1 MTIDNFGKQVKKIW
15 EDLRPVTKNMLVGV
29 MQTNLNTSNKKFS
42 YDIQSDWELSG
53 LLKTLDEQSKTIKN
67 KKKLVEM
74 REMAEACVKV
84 LQSQTESAEVFIQLA
99 ERAINQKNYQKLDAL
114 ADSLQARFSVGEI
127 CEIIRQTDNLTIRE
141 IAQESLALQPVS
153 ALMQLINDQLYQEI
167 IENALAQK
175 AFEFD
180 SEEARQM
187 LQNIG
192 IMDEFEEGE

>member
-1 MTIDNFGKQVKKIW
+1 MTIDNFGKRIKKIW
-15 EDLRPVTKNMLVGV
+15 EDLRPVTKNMLVGI
-29 MQTNLNTSNKKFS
+29 MQTNLNNSKKFT

-53 LLKTLDEQSKTIKN
+53 LLKSLDEQSKTTKN

-84 LQSQTESAEVFIQLA
+84 LQAQTESAEVFIQLA

-114 ADSLQARFSVGEI
+114 ADSLNERFSAGEI
-127 CEIIRQTDNLTIRE
+127 CEIIRQTNNQTIRE

-175 AFEFD
+175 AFEFESD
-180 SEEARQM
+180 EAKQM
-187 LQNIG
+187 LQQIG
-192 IMDEFEEGE
+192 IMEEFEEGE